1 MCILEKKKDLKI
13 NDLMI
18 QVHTSRNKRKSKH
31 IVTRRKEIVRNS
43 NKT

>member
-13 NDLMI
+13 NDLI
-18 QVHTSRNKRKSKH
+18 TQVHTSRKERKSKH
-31 IVTRRKEIVRNS
+31 KVTRRKEIQRNS